1 MSIRNEGDF
10 ETLGKVYYSANTT
23 ANILSYA
30 VMIDS
35 GNSVTYEQA
44 DDSFI
49 LKPKDS
55 EERYIFSRKPIG
67 GSEGRFYCCN
77 MKDRRTS
84 TERASI
90 EASTENMRKFSKR
103 EIASARNAR
112 QLLSKM
118 GFPTTEHAVSS
129 EENETR
135 MPHCGILPCYMRD
148 EMHS

>member
-35 GNSVTYEQA
+35 GNSITYEQA

-55 EERYIFSRKPIG
+55 EERYIFSRKPLG
-67 GSEGRFYCCN
+67 GSEGRN

-84 TERASI
+84 T
-90 EASTENMRKFSKR
+90 
-103 EIASARNAR
+103 
-112 QLLSKM
+112 
-118 GFPTTEHAVSS
+118 
-129 EENETR
+129 
-135 MPHCGILPCYMRD
+135 
-148 EMHS
+148 